1 MNNLLLNIISKY
13 DLNCELMPEYI
24 NKIYNEI
31 TPIINSLNSLN
42 YLSYNTNNIK
52 LLIKK
57 SIYNKYNINNEVI
70 NLSNLKQY
78 KQREPEWYEA
88 RKNMISASDMAS
100 VFKRNK
106 YKSKNQLL
114 KDKVLQDSTFTGNKF
129 TRHGQKYEDVASI
142 IYQYRNNYNII
153 EFGLLIHPLYSFVGA
168 SPDGITHNGRM
179 LEIKCPYSR
188 VINGIVPDNYEVQMQ
203 IQLEV
208 CNLEICDFC
217 EIRVHSYDTLE
228 EYLED
233 YYEDNIDI
241 PINCNK
247 LEKGLIIGAKN
258 NIDDVY
264 IYFYPKPYMLQH
276 NSLLFK
282 WRDETEFLL
291 KTQYNYV
298 EPCYWYLTEYSCVE
312 VKRNKEWFD
321 NNIHIIK
328 EFWEEI
334 EYYRDNIELFKSL
347 QPKKR
352 QKKNDSEV
360 NNCRLNSCI
369 IDDDE
374 DDNDND
380 IDNDNN
386 INLKNIINNTSIN
399 NNINN
404 NINIVFNNDLNYEI
418 NNISSNINLDNYENL
433 LNFNININL

>member
-1 MNNLLLNIISKY
+1 MDILLSILLSKY
-13 DLNCELMPEYI
+13 DFDCELMPEYI
-24 NKIYNEI
+24 DTMYNKFI
-31 TPIINSLNSLN
+31 PIINSFKLYDLNIDI
-42 YLSYNTNNIK
+42 NNIK

-57 SIYNKYNINNEVI
+57 TIYNRYNINNDVI

-78 KQREPEWYEA
+78 KQREPEWYSA
-88 RKNMISASDMAS
+88 REQMISASDMAS

-114 KDKVLQDSTFTGNKF
+114 KDKVLLDSTFTGNKF
-129 TRHGQKYEDVASI
+129 TKHGQKYEDVASI
-142 IYQYRNNYNII
+142 IYQNRNNYNII

-188 VINGIVPDNYEVQMQ
+188 VINGIVPDNYEVQIQ

-208 CNLEICDFC
+208 CNLEVCDFC
-217 EIRVHSYDTLE
+217 EIRICSYDSLE

-233 YYEDNIDI
+233 YYEENIDI

-258 NIDDVY
+258 DINDEY

-282 WRDETEFLL
+282 WRDQTEFLL
-291 KTQYNYV
+291 QSQYNYV
-298 EPCYWYLTEYSCVE
+298 NICYWYLTEYSCVE

-328 EFWEEI
+328 DFWDEI
-334 EYYRDNIELFKSL
+334 VYYRNNIETFKLL

-352 QKKNDSEV
+352 QKKNNSKI
-360 NNCRLNSCI
+360 NNCILNTCI
-369 IDDDE
+369 IDDD
-374 DDNDND
+374 D
-380 IDNDNN
+380 IDDDINDNN
-386 INLKNIINNTSIN
+386 DDNNLNNKND
-399 NNINN
+399 
-404 NINIVFNNDLNYEI
+404 NINILFDNNFNSEI
-418 NNISSNINLDNYENL
+418 NNISSNINIENYEYL
-433 LNFNININL
+433 LDLNININL

>member
-153 EFGLLIHPLYSFVGA
+153 EFGLLIHPLY
-168 SPDGITHNGRM
+168 
-179 LEIKCPYSR
+179 
-188 VINGIVPDNYEVQMQ
+188 
-203 IQLEV
+203 
-208 CNLEICDFC
+208 
-217 EIRVHSYDTLE
+217 
-228 EYLED
+228 
-233 YYEDNIDI
+233 
-241 PINCNK
+241 
-247 LEKGLIIGAKN
+247 
-258 NIDDVY
+258 
-264 IYFYPKPYMLQH
+264 
-276 NSLLFK
+276 
-282 WRDETEFLL
+282 
-291 KTQYNYV
+291 
-298 EPCYWYLTEYSCVE
+298 
-312 VKRNKEWFD
+312 
-321 NNIHIIK
+321 
-328 EFWEEI
+328 
-334 EYYRDNIELFKSL
+334 
-347 QPKKR
+347 
-352 QKKNDSEV
+352 
-360 NNCRLNSCI
+360 
-369 IDDDE
+369 
-374 DDNDND
+374 
-380 IDNDNN
+380 
-386 INLKNIINNTSIN
+386 
-399 NNINN
+399 
-404 NINIVFNNDLNYEI
+404 
-418 NNISSNINLDNYENL
+418 
-433 LNFNININL
+433 

>member
-1 MNNLLLNIISKY
+1 METIIYKLLNNY
-13 DLNCELMPEYI
+13 DLNCELMSEYI
-24 NKIYNEI
+24 EEIYNKFI
-31 TPIINSLNSLN
+31 PIINSFKLYNLNIDI
-42 YLSYNTNNIK
+42 NNIK

-57 SIYNKYNINNEVI
+57 SIYIKYNINNDVI
-70 NLSNLKQY
+70 NLSKLKQY
-78 KQREPEWYEA
+78 KQREPEWYAA
-88 RKNMISASDMAS
+88 REKMISASDMAS
-100 VFKRNK
+100 VFNRNK
-106 YKSKNQLL
+106 YKSKKQLL

-129 TRHGQKYEDVASI
+129 TKHGQKYEDVASI
-142 IYQYRNNYNII
+142 IYQNRNNYNVI

-208 CNLEICDFC
+208 CDLEVCDFC
-217 EIRVHSYDTLE
+217 EIRICSYDTLE

-258 NIDDVY
+258 NIDDEY

-291 KTQYNYV
+291 KSKYNYV
-298 EPCYWYLTEYSCVE
+298 NICYWYLTEYSCVE

-328 EFWEEI
+328 EFWDEI

-360 NNCRLNSCI
+360 NNYKLNTCI

-374 DDNDND
+374 DDNNN
-380 IDNDNN
+380 DNDNN
-386 INLKNIINNTSIN
+386 NNLKNIINNTSIN
-399 NNINN
+399 NNINIAFDN
-404 NINIVFNNDLNYEI
+404 NFNYEI
-418 NNISSNINLDNYENL
+418 NNISSNINIDNYENL